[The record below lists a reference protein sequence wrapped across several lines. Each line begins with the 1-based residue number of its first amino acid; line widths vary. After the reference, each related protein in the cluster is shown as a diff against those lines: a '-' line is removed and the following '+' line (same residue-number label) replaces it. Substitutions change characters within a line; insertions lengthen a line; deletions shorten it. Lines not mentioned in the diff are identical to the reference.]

1 MDDIRDTRPW
11 FWILIAVLFAIAVVG
26 LIIAISANNS
36 SVDEKK
42 AVKEAKAEVEE
53 EVAGLNGALK
63 EANEFQEES
72 DELAQQDRA
81 RIRRA
86 VRAASSDTNA
96 RLKRLNN
103 RVAGLETGQDEIR
116 GQNTSLKR
124 EVTALTQDIE
134 ALEEEDSAINRKIRQ
149 LSANGGT

>member
-11 FWILIAVLFAIAVVG
+11 FWILTAVLFAIAVVG

-36 SVDEKK
+36 STDEKK
-42 AVKEAKAEVEE
+42 VVKEAKSEVEE

-86 VRAASSDTNA
+86 VRAANSDTNT
-96 RLKRLNN
+96 RVNRLNN
-103 RVAGLETGQDEIR
+103 RVARVEKGQDEVR
-116 GQNTSLKR
+116 AQNATLRKEVTSL
-124 EVTALTQDIE
+124 TLDIE
-134 ALEEEDSAINRKIRQ
+134 ALEAETSTLNRKIRQ
-149 LSANGGT
+149 LNANGGT